1 MGFLSWLFGKENDPP
16 EPLVLGAKLRCPYG
30 DQDSY
35 LMVFSDD
42 IDINNL
48 PKATVDDCR
57 PIINILP
64 FGNCYAEGICE
75 SEMSFTD
82 QWINPEP
89 QSEKVNGKEVI
100 TTKSIL
106 VCSKSGMNLKII
118 NSGQDGIV
126 AGQIKFILDMDKK
139 YKGLREILD
148 DPYGSLYLNE
158 GKYRQAIRFLEE
170 LVKKNDG
177 EIPLSIMY
185 DKDNIEGSY
194 IKSTLS
200 HLLPSCNLQDF
211 AQYISGMETIA
222 VKNSVDSETLDVRI
236 LNAELIE
243 LIKTDCQDTDDKIKN
258 GGFYRWNE
266 EHKLFLSVL
275 ADGAMNLAY
284 VALLYSSMV
293 NSQRI
298 SAEKE
303 VKSKV
308 PKADTNGTSNDL
320 SGLKGKIVKTSS
332 AEEVN
337 NWWKTEMGYDNP
349 PYKPGTT
356 VSEIQLSEET
366 IFVRVYDGKV
376 SKQYGGWVLRAE
388 DIEGLT
394 PLQIQDKFSLP
405 ATPKYMTD
413 VKLPAGTTIRKGIVN
428 PLAGWGKGGGVQF
441 DLMGQRIGEFTNER
455 ILP

>member
-170 LVKKNDG
+170 LVKKNGG

-284 VALLYSSMV
+284 VALLYSSMI
-293 NSQRI
+293 NSKATSFDKEPDIEQKVEW
-298 SAEKE
+298 SESKEKE
-303 VKSKV
+303 LT
-308 PKADTNGTSNDL
+308 PQ
-320 SGLKGKIVKTSS
+320 KI
-332 AEEVN
+332 N
-337 NWWKTEMGYDNP
+337 YD
-349 PYKPGTT
+349 
-356 VSEIQLSEET
+356 
-366 IFVRVYDGKV
+366 
-376 SKQYGGWVLRAE
+376 SKQIG
-388 DIEGLT
+388 
-394 PLQIQDKFSLP
+394 K
-405 ATPKYMTD
+405 K
-413 VKLPAGTTIRKGIVN
+413 
-428 PLAGWGKGGGVQF
+428 WGKHKWDYPEMSSYNDYINHIENIFQHPERVIHDIGNKEFLYIKGE
-441 DLMGQRIGEFTNER
+441 DLLRIGENGDFVSVYPGIESAKVIKAIDNGGL
-455 ILP
+455 IWPKY

>member
-170 LVKKNDG
+170 LVKKNGG

-284 VALLYSSMV
+284 VALLYSSMI
-293 NSQRI
+293 NSQRSI
-298 SAEKE
+298 NEKTVSKKENNEVNKPIQTIKNRYPNEPQPGKEFDYKIEDGKLLIRDGIREVDFIVDMEGNLHIGRGHSFLAGGNDVQAAGSIKINDQGYIRQITNSSGHYAPTAEQAELFPEILNKQGLRLKNAWLRIGDYYFTPSGY
-303 VKSKV
+303 VDLSKSKII
-308 PKADTNGTSNDL
+308 
-320 SGLKGKIVKTSS
+320 LKQIKR
-332 AEEVN
+332 
-337 NWWKTEMGYDNP
+337 GY
-349 PYKPGTT
+349 
-356 VSEIQLSEET
+356 
-366 IFVRVYDGKV
+366 YD
-376 SKQYGGWVLRAE
+376 
-388 DIEGLT
+388 
-394 PLQIQDKFSLP
+394 
-405 ATPKYMTD
+405 
-413 VKLPAGTTIRKGIVN
+413 
-428 PLAGWGKGGGVQF
+428 
-441 DLMGQRIGEFTNER
+441 
-455 ILP
+455 